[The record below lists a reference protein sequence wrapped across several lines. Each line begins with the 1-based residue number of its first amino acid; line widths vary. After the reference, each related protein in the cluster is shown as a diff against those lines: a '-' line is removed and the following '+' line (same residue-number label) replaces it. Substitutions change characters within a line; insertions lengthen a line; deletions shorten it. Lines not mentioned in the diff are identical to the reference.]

1 MIAGWG
7 TNEGL
12 IISILGH
19 RNAAQ
24 RKLIRQAYAEAYG
37 EDLLKALDKELSNDF
52 EVRVWTSIFNAFSVS
67 PRCLPIDYLM
77 TLLSTHTHIR
87 SLTLVLW
94 FSKNLAVRGC
104 CCFGPLIQL
113 KGMLLWLMRPQRDG
127 LRAIRYLWR
136 LPARGH
142 QMNCFLQGR
151 LIMLVL
157 RSPLKRMLHITQVG
171 TSARYSF

>member
-1 MIAGWG
+1 MGDKRGFDHIHFGSQECCSTQADSTGICWG
-7 TNEGL
+7 LWGRSTQGIGQGTFKWFWGQSLNL
-12 IISILGH
+12 
-19 RNAAQ
+19 NFQ
-24 RKLIRQAYAEAYG
+24 C
-37 EDLLKALDKELSNDF
+37 LLCFSSLPSNRLSND
-52 EVRVWTSIFNAFSVS
+52 SAFHS
-67 PRCLPIDYLM
+67 
-77 TLLSTHTHIR
+77 HTHIR

-94 FSKNLAVRGC
+94 FSKYLVVRGC

-151 LIMLVL
+151 LIMHVL